1 MSHESSS
8 AVSLE
13 LIRLCR
19 NYPVTEAEVNEAL
32 HNLHPNKDDW
42 TAFER
47 SNMERA
53 LYLFWNKRRME
64 LNAMR

>member
-1 MSHESSS
+1 MRIRIEPIT
-8 AVSLE
+8 LE
-13 LIRLCR
+13 D
-19 NYPVTEAEVNEAL
+19 VDEVL

-53 LYLFWNKRRME
+53 LYLFLIKRSRVCAQE
-64 LNAMR
+64 AKAK